1 MKKISLL
8 SLVILNLQAGNYGSL
23 LLQGNCITCHHE
35 TKAISAPSLHDI
47 QQNYLNAYAK
57 KSDFIQAMS
66 QWVLAPDAQ
75 TSIMAQAV
83 KKYEL
88 MPQLNFQKDVLE
100 DISAYIYE
108 TDFK

>member
-1 MKKISLL
+1 
-8 SLVILNLQAGNYGSL
+8 
-23 LLQGNCITCHHE
+23 
-35 TKAISAPSLHDI
+35 
-47 QQNYLNAYAK
+47 
-57 KSDFIQAMS
+57 MS

-75 TSIMAQAV
+75 TSIMTQAV

-108 TDFK
+108 TEFK